1 MRFVSFGLF
10 WLLILK
16 LSSLVAQNSCGAAG
30 IAPGPRRLLGSLLE
44 AAGEGAR
51 GSRGGTAGDVTA
63 QRRSRKKGRS
73 QIPIVTATRIDVCCC
88 STPRFNVVVK
98 QRLHRSVLC
107 TWYLVKQEVSIGVS
121 DQPSGMT
128 QSNESLASCQE
139 CITTWYQDMKTWCSR
154 PPTYARESPFLFPPG
169 RLPASVRDRAQPRR
183 RACFAG
189 GIRHR
194 QKLHAARSDDP
205 LHVSHSLAG
214 ARSMRSKL
222 ERWNVPSKT
231 ENSFW

>member
-1 MRFVSFGLF
+1 M
-10 WLLILK
+10 
-16 LSSLVAQNSCGAAG
+16 
-30 IAPGPRRLLGSLLE
+30 
-44 AAGEGAR
+44 
-51 GSRGGTAGDVTA
+51 
-63 QRRSRKKGRS
+63 
-73 QIPIVTATRIDVCCC
+73 
-88 STPRFNVVVK
+88 
-98 QRLHRSVLC
+98 
-107 TWYLVKQEVSIGVS
+107 KQEVSIGVS

-154 PPTYARESPFLFPPG
+154 PPTYAHESPFLFPPG

-231 ENSFW
+231 ENSFWLSYISICVPTATWTSPFPNDGKTRLNQPSAGAKWP